1 MEHPLVVA
9 LFLFCPVAIAAE
21 GYPICPPL
29 PIAEQEVM
37 GAYYPTAHQRVAL
50 VTPMHRGINGAIC
63 CWQYTQCIEYSRESG
78 EIDLKTQA
86 CLHTADLCEGL
97 LLAFSGVFEIPV

>member
-1 MEHPLVVA
+1 MP
-9 LFLFCPVAIAAE
+9 PVAHSRAG
-21 GYPICPPL
+21 GYGCI
-29 PIAEQEVM
+29 
-37 GAYYPTAHQRVAL
+37 YPTAHQRVAL

-63 CWQYTQCIEYSRESG
+63 CWQYAQYIEYSRESG